1 MVDNVMDETV
11 DVLLV
16 GAGVMSAT
24 LATLLHE
31 LEPEARIEVLERL
44 DSTASESSFAWN
56 NAGTGHAGLCE
67 LNYTPQTNDGSVDI
81 QKAVK
86 INTMFEESKQLW
98 TYLVE
103 HGDLGDPSRF
113 VYPVPHMSFVRG
125 QQDVRFLRARHE
137 VMQAHPCFE
146 GMKYTESPEAIEQ
159 WAPLLMNGRQA
170 NEPLAATR
178 VEAGTD
184 VDFGALT
191 RQLLARLEAEP
202 DEQVRI
208 STGQKVSDLERNRDG
223 SWTVKVDTNDG
234 ERRVIRA
241 RFVFLGAGG
250 ASLHLLQKSGI
261 PEAKGYAGFPVSGQW
276 LRCDKP
282 EIVAQHNAKV
292 YSKAPIGA
300 PPMSVPHLDTRNVDG
315 KPSLLFGPFA
325 GFTTKF
331 LKTGSVFDL
340 ARSVRSSNLSPMLA
354 VARDNFSLVKY
365 LLDQVRL
372 SHGERVEELQDFY
385 PAASVDDW
393 RLEVAGQRV
402 QVIKKDPRKG
412 GVLQFGTEVVASSDG
427 TIAALLGASPGAST
441 ATSIMLGLIE
451 RCFPEKYA
459 STAWQ
464 ERLKQLVP
472 ARADTL
478 ADQGSL
484 LRDIRAH
491 THRTL
496 KLSDPAT

>member
-1 MVDNVMDETV
+1 MDETV

-67 LNYTPQTNDGSVDI
+67 LNYTPQTSDGSVDI

-125 QQDVRFLRARHE
+125 KQDVRFLRARHE

-146 GMKYTESPEAIEQ
+146 AMKYTESPEAIEQ

-178 VEAGTD
+178 VESGTD

-191 RQLLARLEAEP
+191 RQLLARLETEP

-223 SWTVKVDTNDG
+223 SWTVKVDTNGG

-282 EIVAQHNAKV
+282 EIVSQHNAKV

-315 KPSLLFGPFA
+315 TPSLLFGPFA

-478 ADQGSL
+478 ADHGSL

>member
-1 MVDNVMDETV
+1 MDESV
-11 DVLLV
+11 DALLV

-31 LEPEARIEVLERL
+31 LEPDARIEIVERL

-67 LNYTPQTNDGSVDI
+67 LNYTPQAADGSVDI
-81 QKAVK
+81 TKAIQ
-86 INTMFEESKQLW
+86 INTMFEESKQFW
-98 TYLVE
+98 SHLVE

-146 GMKYTESPEAIEQ
+146 AMQYTESADTIAA
-159 WAPLLMNGRQA
+159 WAPLLMEDRDPNQ
-170 NEPLAATR
+170 PLAATR
-178 VEAGTD
+178 VESGTD

-191 RQLLARLEAEP
+191 RQLLARLEAKP
-202 DEQVRI
+202 DEQIRI

-223 SWTVKVDTNDG
+223 TWTVKIDTNDG
-234 ERRVIRA
+234 QRRVLRT
-241 RFVFLGAGG
+241 RFIFLGAGG

-261 PEAKGYAGFPVSGQW
+261 PEARGYAGFPVSGQW
-276 LRCDKP
+276 LRCDTP
-282 EIVAQHNAKV
+282 EVVSRHNAKV

-300 PPMSVPHLDTRNVDG
+300 PPMSVPHLDTRNVAG

-340 ARSVRSSNLSPMLA
+340 AKSVRSSNLSPMLA

-372 SHGERVEELQDFY
+372 SHDQRVEELQDFY
-385 PAASVDDW
+385 PAAQVDDW

-402 QVIKKDPRKG
+402 QVIKKDPEKG
-412 GVLQFGTEVVASSDG
+412 GVLQFGTEVVAASDG
-427 TIAALLGASPGAST
+427 SLAALLGASPGAST
-441 ATSIMLGLIE
+441 ATSIMLGLVE
-451 RCFPEKYA
+451 RCFPEKFA
-459 STAWQ
+459 SSDWQ
-464 ERLKQLVP
+464 QRLKRLVP
-472 ARADTL
+472 ARASGL
-478 ADQGSL
+478 AEDGPV
-484 LRDIRAH
+484 LR
-491 THRTL
+491 
-496 KLSDPAT
+496 